1 MATDN
6 NNNALNNR
14 LKRNL
19 KLLLFGMSFPVVRS
33 HWKTLDDNKRGGKK
47 KDFARMK
54 TIFEWVIII
63 FLYSVRRGGKFDF
76 ETSATMRKR
85 MQQETLPIRKNNCK
99 ISNFSRLLKKKF
111 FPPFFLPFFS
121 ILFFFIHFDF
131 DRLSGSKI

>member
-54 TIFEWVIII
+54 TIFEWIIII

-99 ISNFSRLLKKKF
+99 ICFGYLGNDVITQGCHNYHPSCANLWVNCIDKV
-111 FPPFFLPFFS
+111 LPTPS
-121 ILFFFIHFDF
+121 
-131 DRLSGSKI
+131 